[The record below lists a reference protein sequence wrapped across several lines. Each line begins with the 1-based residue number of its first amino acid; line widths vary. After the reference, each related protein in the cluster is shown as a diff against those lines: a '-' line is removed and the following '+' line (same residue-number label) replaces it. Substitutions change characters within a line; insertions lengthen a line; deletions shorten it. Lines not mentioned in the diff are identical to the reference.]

1 MVFTINTSSK
11 LVDISELM
19 WNEEVNSE
27 LKKDIVGLDSGNVI
41 PLPSKKMKPK
51 FDLAEIP
58 AEMKQHNCWVC
69 WTKEERNGRTTK
81 VPKNPKTCGN
91 ASTALSGTWGSFAQ
105 AKTYYTGH
113 LDTIEGIGYV
123 FTEGNGVVG
132 IDIDH
137 CIEDGHI
144 IGKEIQELV
153 DRCGSYVELS
163 PSGTGLHMYVKGK
176 WNGDGRKNN
185 NLGGGM
191 AIEVYPS
198 KRFFTVTGY
207 AYGDARPLVEDQHL
221 LDEIYDRYFA
231 AKEDSS
237 DMVPAKLDDLDVAPE
252 YVKRLQER
260 LKNSRGWLALLW
272 EGQHTKESDSEA
284 DMALLCRLLVICDGD
299 EDAARKLFMAS
310 PYAQHKDADHREK
323 LDREGYWRTSI
334 DNAMD
339 FLEQHPE
346 FEQHDNLR
354 PLLRYD
360 GDNDGN
366 ASMLFEYMDGNVRY
380 CKEQKAWLVYK
391 DCWAND
397 AVDQELKEKA
407 VEMYRGLKATVKEI
421 VKERYDDEDEIK
433 KAEASLMKKI
443 KSFGSTAGMNSVITY
458 AQSYK
463 DFVVSEKQ
471 LDTHDDLIAA
481 GNGIINLR
489 TGELLP
495 FDRQLYITR
504 RTPINYN
511 PDAPAPKEFLKFMNA
526 ASCGIQDWVD
536 YMQLVLGYC
545 ITGCTNQEAF
555 FVFHGETGKNGKS
568 TLIKLLCDMFPEHV
582 TTMNKVALSE
592 SKSNSELNSPLS
604 QVKNYRMVITNE
616 NNGKRRL
623 DEEIVRGIASG
634 ESPNVR
640 DLFEKSK
647 REKFVP
653 YKLVFIGN
661 YVPKFNWRLYANLRR
676 LCLIPFNN
684 TIPNGKEDIH
694 LREKLH
700 KEKEGHLAWIVKG
713 AMRSFKERLKN
724 MPPVI
729 EDYTRKLMFVEDPIY
744 GFTQDEVI
752 VTDDSEDTIQ
762 AEPFFEAYNDWR
774 ELHDLPRLSYKD
786 AISGFGQRLK
796 QLGYQKR
803 FNSKKQVIYF
813 GIKLRQKEESDNETE
828 EDNEQKAEPDT
839 PDSQENS

>member
-1 MVFTINTSSK
+1 
-11 LVDISELM
+11 M

-41 PLPSKKMKPK
+41 PLPSKKKKPR

-81 VPKNPKTCGN
+81 VPKNPKTGGN
-91 ASTALSGTWGSFAQ
+91 GSTALSGTWGSFAQ

-123 FTEGNGVVG
+123 FTENGGVVG

-137 CIEDGHI
+137 CVESGEI
-144 IGKEIQELV
+144 INEEIKTLV

-163 PSGTGLHMYVKGK
+163 PSQTGIHMYVKGK
-176 WNGDGRKNN
+176 WKEPGGRKNN
-185 NLGGGM
+185 NLGSGM
-191 AIEVYPS
+191 AIEVYPAA
-198 KRFFTVTGY
+198 RFFTVTGN
-207 AYGDARPLVEDQHL
+207 AFGEVRQLAENQEL
-221 LDEIYDRYFA
+221 LDDIYDRYFA
-231 AKEDSS
+231 AKEESS
-237 DMVPAKLDDLDVAPE
+237 DMVPAKLDDMDVAPE
-252 YVKRLQER
+252 YIKRLQER

-310 PYAQHKDADHREK
+310 PYAQHKDADHRRK
-323 LDREGYWRTSI
+323 LEREDYWRTSI

-339 FLEQHPE
+339 FLEQHPD
-346 FEQHDNLR
+346 FEKHDRFR
-354 PLLRYD
+354 PLLRFD

-471 LDTHDDLIAA
+471 LDTHDDLLAA

-495 FDRQLYITR
+495 FDRQYYITR
-504 RTPINYN
+504 RTEVNYN
-511 PDAPAPKEFLKFMNA
+511 PGAPEPKRFLQFLDEISGGN
-526 ASCGIQDWVD
+526 QDWID
-536 YMQLVLGYC
+536 YLQLALGYC
-545 ITGCTNQEAF
+545 ITGCTEQEAF
-555 FVFHGETGKNGKS
+555 FVFHGETGQNGKS
-568 TLIKLLCDMFPEHV
+568 TLLKLLYETLFPQIV

-592 SKSNSELNSPLS
+592 RKSNSELNSPLAKA
-604 QVKNYRMVITNE
+604 KNYRIVITNE
-616 NNGKRRL
+616 NDGKLRL
-623 DEEIVRGIASG
+623 DEAMVRGIASG
-634 ESPNVR
+634 ESPDIR
-640 DLFEKSK
+640 DLYEKSDSNK
-647 REKFVP
+647 NDKLH
-653 YKLVFIGN
+653 YKIIFCGN
-661 YVPKFNWRLYANLRR
+661 YIPKFNWCLKANLRR
-676 LCLIPFNN
+676 LCLIPFNI
-684 TIPNGKEDIH
+684 TIADSKVDINLDKK
-694 LREKLH
+694 LRE
-700 KEKEGHLAWIVKG
+700 ESEGILAWIVRG
-713 AMRSFKERLKN
+713 AMRSFKENVAKN
-724 MPPVI
+724 KPQVI
-729 EDYTRKLMFVEDPIY
+729 EEYTRALMYEEDPVYAFSQEEI
-744 GFTQDEVI
+744 I
-752 VTDDSEDTIQ
+752 VTDNTEDTVQ
-762 AEPFFEAYNDWR
+762 SLDLFDAYNDWR
-774 ELHDLPRLSYKD
+774 EFNNLPRQEYKQY
-786 AISGFGQRLK
+786 ISSFGNRLK
-796 QLGYQKR
+796 SLGYEKTYDA
-803 FNSKKQVIYF
+803 KKCIVYT
-813 GIKLRQKEESDNETE
+813 GIRLCSEDHSDEETE

-839 PDSQENS
+839 PDSKDNC

>member
-1 MVFTINTSSK
+1 MWEDEVK
-11 LVDISELM
+11 SELT
-19 WNEEVNSE
+19 
-27 LKKDIVGLDSGNVI
+27 KDIDDVNFGNII
-41 PLPSKKMKPK
+41 PLPSKKKKPK

-81 VPKNPKTCGN
+81 VPKNPKTGGN

-105 AKTYYTGH
+105 AKTYYTEH
-113 LDTIEGIGYV
+113 LETIEGVGYV
-123 FTEGNGVVG
+123 FNEGNGVVG

-137 CIEDGHI
+137 CIADGHI
-144 IGKEIQELV
+144 ISEEIQELV

-163 PSGTGLHMYVKGK
+163 PSGAGLHMYVKGK
-176 WNGDGRKNN
+176 WNGGGRKNN

-198 KRFFTVTGY
+198 KRFFTVTGN
-207 AYGDARPLVEDQHL
+207 AFGKVKVLTEDQEL

-231 AKEDSS
+231 AKEESS
-237 DMVPAKLDDLDVAPE
+237 DMVPAKLDDMDVAPE
-252 YVKRLQER
+252 YVKRLQEQ

-346 FEQHDNLR
+346 FEQHDGLR
-354 PLLRYD
+354 PLLRFD
-360 GDNDGN
+360 PDNDGN
-366 ASMLFEYMDGNVRY
+366 ACMLFEYMDGNVRY
-380 CKEQKAWLVYK
+380 CKEQKIWLIYK
-391 DCWAND
+391 NGCWVND
-397 AVDQELKEKA
+397 EVDQELKEKA
-407 VEMYRGLKATVKEI
+407 VDMYRKLKVTVNVI
-421 VKERYDDEDEIK
+421 ADERCDDEDERK
-433 KAEASLMKKI
+433 KVEACLKKKI
-443 KSFGSTAGMNSVITY
+443 KNFDSPGGINSVITY
-458 AQSYK
+458 AQSYR

-471 LDTHDDLIAA
+471 LDTHDDLLAA

-495 FDRQLYITR
+495 FDCQYYITR
-504 RTPINYN
+504 RTLVNYN
-511 PDAPAPKEFLKFMNA
+511 PDAPEPKEFLKFMDD
-526 ASCGIQDWVD
+526 ASCGNPEWVS

-555 FVFHGETGKNGKS
+555 FVFHGETGQNGKS

-634 ESPNVR
+634 ESPKVR
-640 DLFEKSK
+640 DLFEKSNSDNA
-647 REKFVP
+647 VP

-661 YVPKFNWRLYANLRR
+661 FIPKFNWRLNANMRR

-684 TIPNGKEDIH
+684 TITNGKEDIH
-694 LREKLH
+694 LREKLL
-700 KEKEGHLAWIVKG
+700 KEKEGILAWIVKG

-724 MPPVI
+724 RPPVI
-729 EDYTRKLMFVEDPIY
+729 QEYTKALMYQEDPI
-744 GFTQDEVI
+744 FAFCEDEI
-752 VTDDSEDTIQ
+752 DITDNPEDTVQ
-762 AEPFFEAYNDWR
+762 AKPLFERYNDWR
-774 ELHDLPRLSYKD
+774 ELNGLPRLEYKESITD
-786 AISGFGQRLK
+786 FGNRLK
-796 QLGYQKR
+796 ALGYSKDL
-803 FNSKKQVIYF
+803 NSRKQVVYT
-813 GIKLRQKEESDNETE
+813 GIKLRDEDHSDEETE
-828 EDNEQKAEPDT
+828 EDNQQEAAPDT
-839 PDSQENS
+839 PDSKDNC

>member
-1 MVFTINTSSK
+1 MT
-11 LVDISELM
+11 
-19 WNEEVNSE
+19 
-27 LKKDIVGLDSGNVI
+27 KDIDCVNYGHVI
-41 PLPSKKMKPK
+41 PFPSKKLKPK

-81 VPKNPKTCGN
+81 VPKNPKTGGN

-105 AKTYYTGH
+105 AETYYTGH
-113 LDTIEGIGYV
+113 LDNIEGVGYV
-123 FTEGNGVVG
+123 FTENGGVVG

-137 CIEDGHI
+137 CVEDGRI
-144 IGKEIQELV
+144 INDEIRELV
-153 DRCGSYVELS
+153 DQCGSYVELS
-163 PSGTGLHMYVKGK
+163 PSGIGIHMYVKGK
-176 WNGDGRKNN
+176 WNGGGRKNN
-185 NLGGGM
+185 DLGGGM

-207 AYGDARPLVEDQHL
+207 AYGDARPLAEDQEL
-221 LDEIYDRYFA
+221 LDEIYDLYFA
-231 AKEDSS
+231 AKEESS
-237 DMVPAKLDDLDVAPE
+237 DMVPAKLDDMDVAPE
-252 YVKRLQER
+252 YIKRLQER

-354 PLLRYD
+354 PLLRYSGDDD
-360 GDNDGN
+360 GH
-366 ASMLFEYMDGNVRY
+366 ASMLFDYMDGNILY
-380 CKEQKAWLVYK
+380 CPEKNEWAVYK
-391 DCWAND
+391 NGCWNSDPNAHTIRGKLIDMNKDLND
-397 AVDQELKEKA
+397 TVDAIIAEK
-407 VEMYRGLKATVKEI
+407 MDTM
-421 VKERYDDEDEIK
+421 DEDEIK
-433 KAEASLMKKI
+433 KAKAQLDRKIGNLGKSGGIDSTVRYAMHWKKLC
-443 KSFGSTAGMNSVITY
+443 
-458 AQSYK
+458 
-463 DFVVSEKQ
+463 VSESR
-471 LDTHDDLIAA
+471 LDAHDDLLGA

-511 PDAPAPKEFLKFMNA
+511 PDTPAPKEFLKFMNA

-555 FVFHGETGKNGKS
+555 FVFHGETGQNGKS
-568 TLIKLLCDMFPEHV
+568 TLIKLLGYMFPQHV

-592 SKSNSELNSPLS
+592 SKSNSELNSPLA

-616 NNGKRRL
+616 NSGKRRL

-634 ESPNVR
+634 ESPKVR
-640 DLFEKSK
+640 DLFEKSNSDNA
-647 REKFVP
+647 VP

-661 YVPKFNWRLYANLRR
+661 FIPKFNWRLNANMRR

-684 TIPNGKEDIH
+684 TITNGKEDIY
-694 LREKLH
+694 LREKLL
-700 KEKEGHLAWIVKG
+700 KEKEGILAWIVKG

-729 EDYTRKLMFVEDPIY
+729 KEYTRKLMRIEDPIY

-752 VTDDSEDTIQ
+752 ITDDSRDTVQ
-762 AEPFFEAYNDWR
+762 AAALFEAYNDWR
-774 ELHDLPRLSYKD
+774 EFNDLPRLTQKEG
-786 AISGFGQRLK
+786 ITEFGNRLK
-796 QLGYQKR
+796 ALGFSKE
-803 FNSKKQVIYF
+803 FNSRKQVVYT
-813 GIKLRQKEESDNETE
+813 GIKLRDEDHSGDDAEEA
-828 EDNEQKAEPDT
+828 NEQESEPDT
-839 PDSQENS
+839 PDSKETIKK